1 MKSGFRS
8 WKARPLCRFQLSCY
22 FSLISSSSR
31 RNLWKCSRFPT
42 SHSQEPKFLCGQ
54 KWPSAGRRNVE
65 LTMGFWPK
73 MSFINFWLQKGAPYP
88 KFEGVFIEIHFEAK
102 PLSAKK
108 LPYQD
113 VRSRASH
120 HSFWPKMP
128 FISFWLKKKGTP
140 YPFFEGV
147 FIEIHFEAKPLSA
160 KKLPYQD
167 VRSRASHHPF
177 WPKMPF
183 INFWLKKRV
192 PPIQNLRVF
201 SLKFI
206 LKQNHWVQR
215 SSHIR
220 MFVQELRI
228 THSDQK
234 CLSLASGWKKRV
246 PPIHFLRVFSLKF
259 ILKQNHWVPRSSHI
273 RMFVQELR
281 ITHSDQKCLSLT
293 SGWKKGYPLSKIWGC
308 FHWNSFWSKTIEC
321 QEAPISGCSFKS
333 FASPILTKNAFH

>member
-1 MKSGFRS
+1 MLSFYAWVFWQLVAFSATCFSFKTDTSEVDSFSRWNQALDLSIDAWS
-8 WKARPLCRFQLSCY
+8 WKARPLCY
-22 FSLISSSSR
+22 FSLISFSSR

-73 MSFINFWLQKGAPYP
+73 M
-88 KFEGVFIEIHFEAK
+88 
-102 PLSAKK
+102 
-108 LPYQD
+108 
-113 VRSRASH
+113 
-120 HSFWPKMP
+120 
-128 FISFWLKKKGTP
+128 
-140 YPFFEGV
+140 
-147 FIEIHFEAKPLSA
+147 
-160 KKLPYQD
+160 
-167 VRSRASHHPF
+167 
-177 WPKMPF
+177 PF

-192 PPIQNLRVF
+192 PPIHFLRVF

-206 LKQNHWVQR
+206 LKQNHWVPR

-281 ITHSDQKCLSLT
+281 ITHSDKKCLSLT
-293 SGWKKGYPLSKIWGC
+293 SGWKKGYPLSTFEGVFIEIHFEAKPLSAKKLPYQDVRSRASHHPFWPKMPFISFWLKKRVPPIHFWGC

-333 FASPILTKNAFH
+333 FASLILTKNAFH

>member
-1 MKSGFRS
+1 MLS
-8 WKARPLCRFQLSCY
+8 WRWDS
-22 FSLISSSSR
+22 
-31 RNLWKCSRFPT
+31 
-42 SHSQEPKFLCGQ
+42 GQ
-54 KWPSAGRRNVE
+54 KCLS
-65 LTMGFWPK
+65 LTSGWK
-73 MSFINFWLQKGAPYP
+73 KGTPYP
-88 KFEGVFIEIHFEAK
+88 LFEGVFIEIHFGAK

-113 VRSRASH
+113 VR
-120 HSFWPKMP
+120 MP

-140 YPFFEGV
+140 YPLFEGV
-147 FIEIHFEAKPLSA
+147 FIEIQFEAKPLSA

-183 INFWLKKRV
+183 INFWLEKRV
-192 PPIQNLRVF
+192 PPIHFLRVF

-206 LKQNHWVQR
+206 LKQNHWVPR

-220 MFVQELRI
+220 MFE
-228 THSDQK
+228 

-293 SGWKKGYPLSKIWGC
+293 SGWKKGYPLSTFWGC

-333 FASPILTKNAFH
+333 FASPILTKHAFH